1 MTYTLINAPPS
12 PYGRKVAI
20 ALIEKQLPYEV
31 IYDLPWG
38 DGTCTPEYSPLE
50 QLPILVCPDGKRVY
64 DSTYILEWL
73 ERQHPTPALVPESK
87 DEFLFAKL
95 LQTLGERLMEI
106 AQSIVFE
113 LQHPQTS
120 QAWIDRQSRKI
131 SGGLAEIE
139 RLIGSRRVDSNE
151 PLTVGDI
158 AIGTTLLIWEFM
170 VEAGFSPD
178 HEQFHWRGRYPNLT
192 RYVAVL
198 EQRPSFVTTRPMMM
212 EVDLK
217 AAVR

>member
-20 ALIEKQLPYEV
+20 ALIEKQLTYEV
-31 IYDLPWG
+31 VYDLPWG
-38 DGTCTPEYSPLE
+38 EGTCTPEYSPLE

-73 ERQHPTPALVPESK
+73 ERRHPSPALVPGGT
-87 DEFLFAKL
+87 DDFLFTKL

-106 AQSIVFE
+106 AQSVVFE

-120 QAWIDRQSRKI
+120 QTWIERQSRKI
-131 SGGLAEIE
+131 RGGLAELD
-139 RLIGSRRVDSNE
+139 RLIGSRRVDSNDL
-151 PLTVGDI
+151 LTVGDI
-158 AIGTTLLIWEFM
+158 AIGTTLLIWEYM

-178 HEQFHWRGRYPNLT
+178 HEEFHWRGQYPNLT
-192 RYVAVL
+192 PYMTVL
-198 EQRPSFVTTRPMMM
+198 EQRPSFVATRPKMMD
-212 EVDLK
+212 VDLK